1 MLLRRTPPVDPRAAA
16 RVAVLLQGPGGWVP
30 PEPQRSLDGR
40 SRGRHAQRAEPHP
53 RREPHP
59 SWEAAPDVAGQ
70 ELSPEPYAVRG
81 AVAHD
86 VEPALVGRQPHPSW
100 DAAAR
105 GVEDVDSGPR
115 PDAAAYDLEDPDPG
129 PEPYAARAAAAYDV
143 EDPDPGPEPYAARA
157 AAGHDVEDPDP
168 GRRSDLESDT
178 WGASPLDRW
187 RAGRLDPGRRG
198 VAALALVAVLAAV
211 LAGVVVLRGRP
222 QPVAPPPVVA
232 AGVPV
237 PGADAAASGPGA
249 AEVVVSVGGAV
260 RRPGL
265 VRLPAGSRVDD
276 AVQAAG
282 GPRKKADLGLLNLA
296 RRLVD
301 GEQVLVGVPA
311 PEAAPGPAAA
321 GDPGGGLVDLNTA
334 TLAQLD
340 ALSGIG
346 PVLAQRIL
354 DWRTEN
360 GRFASVDQLREVS
373 GIGESTFAEL
383 KAEVTV

>member
-1 MLLRRTPPVDPRAAA
+1 MLLRRTPSVDPRAAA
-16 RVAVLLQGPGGWVP
+16 RVAVLLQAPGGWVP
-30 PEPQRSLDGR
+30 PEPQGAAVVGL
-40 SRGRHAQRAEPHP
+40 SRGRHAQPAQGLDGGQRG
-53 RREPHP
+53 
-59 SWEAAPDVAGQ
+59 EAAD
-70 ELSPEPYAVRG
+70 
-81 AVAHD
+81 D
-86 VEPALVGRQPHPSW
+86 
-100 DAAAR
+100 
-105 GVEDVDSGPR
+105 VEDVGRSLPPTLGQAVASR
-115 PDAAAYDLEDPDPG
+115 
-129 PEPYAARAAAAYDV
+129 DV
-143 EDPDPGPEPYAARA
+143 EDLDLDRHLAHPTAAYELPDRDHGATADAEL
-157 AAGHDVEDPDP
+157 DPVIP
-168 GRRSDLESDT
+168 SALE
-178 WGASPLDRW
+178 RW

-198 VAALALVAVLAAV
+198 VAALALVAVLAAL
-211 LAGVVVLRGRP
+211 LAGSVVLRGRP

-237 PGADAAASGPGA
+237 QGPGA
-249 AEVVVSVGGAV
+249 APPTQAAEQVVVSVGGKV

-282 GPRKKADLGLLNLA
+282 GAQEKADLGLLNLA

-311 PEAAPGPAAA
+311 APQDASGPTGAADAGSGP
-321 GDPGGGLVDLNTA
+321 VDLNTA

-373 GIGESTFAEL
+373 GIGESTFADL
-383 KAEVTV
+383 RSEVTV